1 MTSEPTWVNVPKTW
15 TEASYRLTRACQNDC
30 EASSASRDAFSTR
43 LARVELATREM
54 ALARKDGKL
63 VDGDIVI
70 TQAYRDAVVELADAI
85 RSDCE
90 ASNASLETYSVFL
103 NELDEAIAEAE
114 GDDDLMSVKEFLE
127 SGRALGY
134 ALESGKVSERA
145 VMAVLERAVQGPAA
159 KTLKFVFDGDPED
172 GIERCRTPFGIYEV
186 QQMHRGTMASFV
198 YGNSYRRL
206 MDRVGTTRDQAVAA
220 CQSDFNNRVRECL
233 DNPGWA
239 ALVPVHPESVQ
250 APLPPPSPRAAA
262 YAPEATNA
270 VPNLQVPP
278 PEPDALQCRN
288 SGLQRYRRSAA
299 YRVEYSQGMP

>member
-30 EASSASRDAFSTR
+30 EASSASRDAFSTL
-43 LARVELATREM
+43 LAHVQMATREM

-70 TQAYRDAVVELADAI
+70 TQTYRDAVVDLADAI
-85 RSDCE
+85 RRDCE
-90 ASNASLETYSVFL
+90 ASTASLETYSVFL
-103 NELDEAIAEAE
+103 SELAEAIAEAE

-127 SGRALGY
+127 SGGALDY
-134 ALESGKVSERA
+134 ALESRKVSERA

-159 KTLKFVFDGDPED
+159 KTLKFVFEGSPED

-186 QQMHRGTMASFV
+186 QQMHRGTLASFY

-206 MDRVGTTRDQAVAA
+206 MDRVGTTREQAIAA

-233 DNPGWA
+233 ANPGWA
-239 ALVPVHPESVQ
+239 PLAPVQTETVQ
-250 APLPPPSPRAAA
+250 APAPATPSRRRAR
-262 YAPEATNA
+262 P
-270 VPNLQVPP
+270 
-278 PEPDALQCRN
+278 
-288 SGLQRYRRSAA
+288 
-299 YRVEYSQGMP
+299 